1 MLDYFVIVSQQVL
14 ILFILI
20 AVGFICGKIKLIDDY
35 VAKKLTDIILMIAMP
50 CVIVNAF
57 QREYNPEMLVNLLIT
72 AVCAVAIHIVT
83 IVIASLVFRDKD
95 EGRKKV
101 LRFGTI
107 FSNCAFMSIPLQ
119 EAVLGSEG
127 VFYCAIFIGVFNLFS
142 WTYGLV
148 LMSGDKKQM
157 SVKKLVTNPGIL
169 GVVIGVILFIC
180 SITLP
185 AIIGEPIRYL
195 GTLNTPVPMLIIGFY
210 LSQVNFVDVFAEK
223 KNYVASIIRL
233 LLIPIIAL
241 GVMYLCGIR
250 GTMLVSI
257 VISASAPVAASCTMF
272 ATKYGGD
279 TMLSVRLVAL
289 STVISVVTMPLVVDL
304 ANSLS
309 V

>member
-1 MLDYFVIVSQQVL
+1 M
-14 ILFILI
+14 
-20 AVGFICGKIKLIDDY
+20 
-35 VAKKLTDIILMIAMP
+35 
-50 CVIVNAF
+50 
-57 QREYNPEMLVNLLIT
+57 
-72 AVCAVAIHIVT
+72 
-83 IVIASLVFRDKD
+83 
-95 EGRKKV
+95 
-101 LRFGTI
+101 
-107 FSNCAFMSIPLQ
+107 
-119 EAVLGSEG
+119 
-127 VFYCAIFIGVFNLFS
+127 FNLFS

-289 STVISVVTMPLVVDL
+289 STVISVVTMPLVVAL

>member
-1 MLDYFVIVSQQVL
+1 MLDYFLVVSQQVL

-20 AVGFICGKIKLIDDY
+20 AVGFICGKLKLIDEN

-50 CVIVNAF
+50 CVIINAF
-57 QREYNPEMLVNLLIT
+57 QREYNPEMLMNLLVT
-72 AVCAVAIHIVT
+72 AVCAFGIHLFTIIVAT
-83 IVIASLVFRDKD
+83 AVFRDKN
-95 EGRKKV
+95 EGHKKV

-119 EAVLGSEG
+119 EAVLGAEG
-127 VFYCAIFIGVFNLFS
+127 VFYGAIFIGVFNLFT

-169 GVVIGVILFIC
+169 GVVIGVVLFLF
-180 SITLP
+180 SVQLP

-195 GTLNTPVPMLIIGFY
+195 GSLNTPIPMLIIGFY
-210 LSQVNFVDVFAEK
+210 LSQVRFSEVFSEK
-223 KNYVASIIRL
+223 KNYIASVIRL
-233 LLIPIIAL
+233 LLVPFAAL
-241 GVMYLCGIR
+241 GVMYLCGVR

-272 ATKYGGD
+272 ATKYKGD

-289 STVISVVTMPLVVDL
+289 STVLSVVTMPLVVAL
-304 ANSLS
+304 ANFLS
-309 V
+309 Q

>member
-1 MLDYFVIVSQQVL
+1 MLDYFLIVSQQVL

-20 AVGFICGKIKLIDDY
+20 AVGFVCGKIRLIDDA

-57 QREYNPEMLVNLLIT
+57 QREYNPKMLINLLIT
-72 AVCAVAIHIVT
+72 AGCAFCIHLATVIIVT
-83 IVIASLVFRDKD
+83 AVFRDKD
-95 EGRKKV
+95 ISRKKV
-101 LRFGTI
+101 LRFGTV

-119 EAVLGSEG
+119 EAVLGAEG
-127 VFYCAIFIGVFNLFS
+127 VFYGAIFIGVFNLFS

-157 SVKKLVTNPGIL
+157 SVKKIVTNPGIL
-169 GVVIGVILFIC
+169 GVVIGVILFLC
-180 SITLP
+180 SVKLP
-185 AIIGEPIRYL
+185 PIIGEPIRYL

-210 LSQVNFVDVFAEK
+210 LSQVRFAEVFSEK
-223 KNYVASIIRL
+223 KNYIASVLRL
-233 LLIPIIAL
+233 LLIPLAAL
-241 GVMYLCGIR
+241 GVMYLCGVR

-272 ATKYGGD
+272 ATKYNGD

-289 STVISVVTMPLVVDL
+289 STVLSVVTMPLVVAL
-304 ANSLS
+304 ANFLS
-309 V
+309 Q